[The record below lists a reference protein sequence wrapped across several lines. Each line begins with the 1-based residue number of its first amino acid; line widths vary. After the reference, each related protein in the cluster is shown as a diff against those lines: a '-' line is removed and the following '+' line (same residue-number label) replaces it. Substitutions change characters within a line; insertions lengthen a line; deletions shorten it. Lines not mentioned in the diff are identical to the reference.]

1 MKSKAKIL
9 IVDDEAPMRFVIQ
22 HLLTAEGYDV
32 TTASDGRAALELA
45 SREHF
50 DLVMTDLIM
59 PLKDGIETIL
69 QLRVSQPDI
78 KIIAMSGGWNGGG
91 QSYLRLAG
99 KLGASQTLS
108 KPFDKATL
116 LDAIEREIGRPEVLF
131 A

>member
-1 MKSKAKIL
+1 
-9 IVDDEAPMRFVIQ
+9 
-22 HLLTAEGYDV
+22 
-32 TTASDGRAALELA
+32 
-45 SREHF
+45 
-50 DLVMTDLIM
+50 M

>member
-1 MKSKAKIL
+1 MKSKSKIL
-9 IVDDEAPMRFVIQ
+9 IVDDEAPMCFVIQ
-22 HLLTAEGYDV
+22 HLLRAEGYEV
-32 TTASDGRAALELA
+32 STAPNGQVALEIA
-45 SREHF
+45 SKESF

-78 KIIAMSGGWNGGG
+78 KIIAMSGGWNGGA

-99 KLGASQTLS
+99 KLGASQTLA
-108 KPFDKATL
+108 KPFDRATL
-116 LDAIEREIGRPEVLF
+116 LDAIEREIGRPEALS